1 MEFKNQGELLNMNNE
16 PGMQKPP
23 TAPEATP
30 ESSSTET
37 QETDTS
43 TRREL
48 IQRYVKYA
56 LVAGPM
62 LLFVSKAHAIH
73 SRP

>member
-1 MEFKNQGELLNMNNE
+1 
-16 PGMQKPP
+16 MQKPS
-23 TAPEATP
+23 TTP
-30 ESSSTET
+30 EVPPESPNAEA
-37 QETDTS
+37 QQTDTS

-73 SRP
+73 SAP

>member
-1 MEFKNQGELLNMNNE
+1 MTKKPEMQESQASHEANAEL
-16 PGMQKPP
+16 PI
-23 TAPEATP
+23 A
-30 ESSSTET
+30 ET
-37 QETDTS
+37 QKTDAS

-48 IQRYVKYA
+48 IQRYAKYA

-73 SRP
+73 SAP